1 MRLRAVEVYKMFEEF
16 YDGRVS
22 ENKKEV
28 MSDLEMFLNRY
39 SITTK
44 FMVVLQRCRQKGGII
59 ELCVR
64 VRLCDDENEFMD
76 FGMLRTI

>member
-44 FMVVLQRCRQKGGII
+44 FMVVLQRCRQKGGTI
-59 ELCVR
+59 ELNVR